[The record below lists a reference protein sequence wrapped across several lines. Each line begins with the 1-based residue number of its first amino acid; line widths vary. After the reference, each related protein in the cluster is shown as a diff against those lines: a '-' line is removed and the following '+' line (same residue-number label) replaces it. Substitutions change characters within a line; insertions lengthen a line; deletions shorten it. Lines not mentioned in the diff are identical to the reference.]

1 MRDEADKTAR
11 WNRSGDFRVAC
22 AGQSHGC
29 RRTEGVACGTNLSA
43 HRTEACL
50 RGLREK
56 VLERGPRP
64 LLHRGLQPS
73 RGGKLDPSSGRTEQG
88 TLPGSLATLRRI
100 AIHPDDV

>member
-22 AGQSHGC
+22 AGQSHGW
-29 RRTEGVACGTNLSA
+29 RRTEGVARGTNLSA

-73 RGGKLDPSSGRTEQG
+73 RGAKPDTRISPTEQG
-88 TLPGSLATLRRI
+88 TLPASLPTLRGI
-100 AIHPDDV
+100 TI